1 MTTDN
6 EVIEY
11 VRDINVLL
19 ELDTYQGMSD
29 AEIQS
34 IIDYEAS
41 VAREDAVN
49 QAHHDATVEDGH
61 MLIQAHA
68 QAVQASTNMLQSLLG
83 MSVPFASVTGEEV
96 N

>member
-1 MTTDN
+1 MTTDDGI
-6 EVIEY
+6 IEY

-34 IIDYEAS
+34 IIDYRVS
-41 VAREDAVN
+41 VAVEEATNNAHIDEAATNGRE
-49 QAHHDATVEDGH
+49 
-61 MLIQAHA
+61 LIHAHA

-83 MSVPFASVTGEEV
+83 ASVPFASITGEEV